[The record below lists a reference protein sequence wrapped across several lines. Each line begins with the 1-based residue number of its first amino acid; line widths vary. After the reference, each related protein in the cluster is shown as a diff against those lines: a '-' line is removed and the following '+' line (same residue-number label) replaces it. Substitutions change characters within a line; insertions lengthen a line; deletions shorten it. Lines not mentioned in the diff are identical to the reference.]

1 MKLGIM
7 RQGWI
12 SLAGAM
18 ALCSC
23 AETGPYQQITLKPG
37 TSWKEVAGAGGT
49 PTVRFSYLKDG
60 RKYDLATLPQSPN
73 PVLFENARLLAVL
86 PPGTMEDFDSRIAEH
101 LKTVE
106 LPFEQGVGGFH
117 TWLLARPPAPPKPA
131 EPTAT
136 TAGDVGEAAAAAVIL
151 APIAPILLAGG
162 VCGVAE
168 HAMTGKDRAT
178 AADVNEALLTTG
190 PSYESFLRKFRR
202 HDFHTE
208 KGTYQIREYLATDG
222 AFFTGGDFFYEVG
235 LRNGK
240 PLWVTYRND
249 AVRFHAARYWSAHR

>member
-7 RQGWI
+7 RLGWI
-12 SLAGAM
+12 SLAGAV

-23 AETGPYQQITLKPG
+23 ATPRPSEQITLKPG

-49 PTVRFSYLKDG
+49 PTVCFSYLTGG

-73 PVLFENARLLAVL
+73 PVLFENARLFAVL
-86 PPGTMEDFDSRIAEH
+86 PPETMRDFDTRVAEH

-106 LPFEQGVGGFH
+106 LPFEHGVGGFH
-117 TWLLARPPAPPKPA
+117 TWLLAQRSVPPKPA
-131 EPTAT
+131 EKPSG
-136 TAGDVGEAAAAAVIL
+136 TAGDVAEAAAAGVIL

-162 VCGVAE
+162 VCAITE
-168 HAMTGKDRAT
+168 HAMTGKDRT
-178 AADVNEALLTTG
+178 RAAAVNETLLSSG
-190 PSYESFLRKFRR
+190 PSYGNFLGQFRR
-202 HDFHTE
+202 YDFHTE

-249 AVRFHAARYWSAHR
+249 AVRFHAVRYWTAHR